1 MWLRFLSIDLAFRIS
16 TSEYIFELAINSFYL
31 QIRVDIVLNERQPIS
46 EKGGCRL
53 IIYSS
58 ATVEVME
65 DSKILVISPDPFE
78 TLLMNSPEIA
88 MKMLKKMVLRLRA
101 LDDKLEQVL
110 SEIPKGPDLA
120 PMKLWPKRNS
130 PPCGGLFSP
139 VAGTGH
145 GLQANGLL

>member
-16 TSEYIFELAINSFYL
+16 ISEYTFELGVNSFYL
-31 QIRVDIVLNERQPIS
+31 QIRVDIVFNERQHIS

-65 DSKILVISPDPFE
+65 DSKILVVSPDTFE
-78 TLLMNSPEIA
+78 TLLKNSPEIA
-88 MKMLKKMVLRLRA
+88 MKMLKEMVLRLRA

-120 PMKLWPKRNS
+120 P
-130 PPCGGLFSP
+130 
-139 VAGTGH
+139 
-145 GLQANGLL
+145 